1 MKKLLVIM
9 SVLLLSVAALTAQ
22 DRSVSRVLGTN
33 YTMLEYQGVAAD
45 TLGISVDTLEY
56 TLRVDKNVPVL
67 HNIQVKTDTVSTI
80 DGTVTAAVLLQGRI
94 FSTDSWSNIDV
105 TNAEKDV
112 TEPLTVNFYSDLSA
126 VIDTTAANTTPFY
139 RQYRVLIL
147 FDNTTGLTAGEQV
160 KLDWIYWKFY
170 ER

>member
-1 MKKLLVIM
+1 
-9 SVLLLSVAALTAQ
+9 
-22 DRSVSRVLGTN
+22 
-33 YTMLEYQGVAAD
+33 
-45 TLGISVDTLEY
+45 
-56 TLRVDKNVPVL
+56 
-67 HNIQVKTDTVSTI
+67 
-80 DGTVTAAVLLQGRI
+80 LQGRI

-105 TNAEKDV
+105 TNTGKDV
-112 TEPLTVNFYSDLSA
+112 TKPLTVNFYSDLSA

-147 FDNTTGLTAGEQV
+147 FDNKTGLTAGEQV

>member
-56 TLRVDKNVPVL
+56 TLRVDKNRPVL
-67 HNIQVKTDTVSTI
+67 HNIQVQTDTMATI
-80 DGTVTAAVLLQGRI
+80 DGTVTAAVLLQGRV

-105 TNAEKDV
+105 TNTGKDV

-147 FDNTTGLTAGEQV
+147 FDNTTGLTVGEQV

>member
-22 DRSVSRVLGTN
+22 DRTVSRVLGTN

-45 TLGISVDTLEY
+45 ALGISVDTLEY
-56 TLRVDKNVPVL
+56 TLRVDKNRPVL
-67 HNIQVKTDTVSTI
+67 HNIQVKTSPVGTI
-80 DGTVTAAVLLQGRI
+80 DGVITASVFLQGRV

-105 TNAEKDV
+105 TKTAQNV
-112 TEPLTVNFYSDLSA
+112 TSELTVNFYSDLSA
-126 VIDTTAANTTPFY
+126 MLDTTAANTAPFY